1 MLSRSVLASSTW
13 RLRARA
19 PAESGRGVRWVRV
32 SAESTEPAGDDA
44 GDPGKGSVPKRAA
57 GGGGRVARRRPAGGT
72 AASSGTS
79 KPRAVR
85 RRPGVASERGKA
97 RTPEEKARAMR
108 NIRAAAVAPRVAELA
123 AAVADACSRD
133 GVKDAQAAYGE
144 LKNLGEDAVLP
155 ASVFD
160 DMLALYGRLLMPS
173 SAEGVFIDSL
183 AAGQTPTEETCWAL
197 LQTFERAGESTRAEK
212 VLAYM
217 ESRGMN

>member
-1 MLSRSVLASSTW
+1 
-13 RLRARA
+13 
-19 PAESGRGVRWVRV
+19 
-32 SAESTEPAGDDA
+32 
-44 GDPGKGSVPKRAA
+44 
-57 GGGGRVARRRPAGGT
+57 
-72 AASSGTS
+72 
-79 KPRAVR
+79 
-85 RRPGVASERGKA
+85 
-97 RTPEEKARAMR
+97 MR

-197 LQTFERAGESTRAEK
+197 LQTLRARGRVDARGESSRVHGIERHELMTRSP
-212 VLAYM
+212 VVRL
-217 ESRGMN
+217 SNR

>member
-1 MLSRSVLASSTW
+1 
-13 RLRARA
+13 
-19 PAESGRGVRWVRV
+19 
-32 SAESTEPAGDDA
+32 
-44 GDPGKGSVPKRAA
+44 
-57 GGGGRVARRRPAGGT
+57 
-72 AASSGTS
+72 
-79 KPRAVR
+79 
-85 RRPGVASERGKA
+85 
-97 RTPEEKARAMR
+97 MR

-183 AAGQTPTEETCWAL
+183 AAGQTPTEETCWAI

>member
-1 MLSRSVLASSTW
+1 
-13 RLRARA
+13 
-19 PAESGRGVRWVRV
+19 
-32 SAESTEPAGDDA
+32 
-44 GDPGKGSVPKRAA
+44 
-57 GGGGRVARRRPAGGT
+57 
-72 AASSGTS
+72 
-79 KPRAVR
+79 
-85 RRPGVASERGKA
+85 
-97 RTPEEKARAMR
+97 MR

-155 ASVFD
+155 PRSSTTCWRSTDDSSV
-160 DMLALYGRLLMPS
+160 PS

-197 LQTFERAGESTRAEK
+197 LQPSSARGESTRAEK